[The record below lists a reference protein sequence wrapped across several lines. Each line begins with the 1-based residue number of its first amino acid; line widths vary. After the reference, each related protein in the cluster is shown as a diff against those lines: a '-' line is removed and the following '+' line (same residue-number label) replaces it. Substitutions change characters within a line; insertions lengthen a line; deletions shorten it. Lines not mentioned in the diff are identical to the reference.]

1 MLTKFRIKIFYSLLI
16 FFFFSTKLLANNEYF
31 KCPEK
36 VLKVISGQNHLLK
49 VGSILG
55 VNYVKFHINKSIT
68 IKFKYSDSNDKPIQI
83 ISDQKLI
90 KNSLGYEVNNKVT
103 NKDQYVENTYNF
115 IKINDSYAFTR
126 NENWWSPNSESQS
139 NKNYEYESS
148 GRCLKIKKD
157 EFNLGKIVVISDK
170 EKKIKKK
177 EKLASKSKATS
188 TSNII
193 KGKRSFAMSWEGYDD
208 LILGKITFTE
218 QDLFGKIKFSLPNDD
233 GNCIGTYALS
243 QTKGTWSFICL
254 KKNINASGTLSLNS
268 LDGEVNGKG
277 KDNFEKK
284 IKFKIS
290 AKD

>member
-1 MLTKFRIKIFYSLLI
+1 MLAKFRIITFYSLLI
-16 FFFFSTKLLANNEYF
+16 IFFSTKLLANNEYF

-36 VLKVISGQNHLLK
+36 ILK

-68 IKFKYSDSNDKPIQI
+68 IKFKYLGDNNKPIEI
-83 ISDQKLI
+83 ISDKKLI
-90 KNSLGYEVNNKVT
+90 ENSLGYEVYNKAT

-126 NENWWSPNSESQS
+126 NENWWSPNSENQS

-148 GRCLKIKKD
+148 GRCFKIKKD
-157 EFNLGKIVVISDK
+157 EFNLGKIVKISDK
-170 EKKIKKK
+170 KKIKKK
-177 EKLASKSKATS
+177 EKLASKSKVVS

-193 KGKRSFAMSWEGYDD
+193 RGKRSFAMSWEGYDD

-254 KKNINASGTLSLNS
+254 KKNINASGTLVLNS

-290 AKD
+290 SKD

>member
-157 EFNLGKIVVISDK
+157 EFNLGKIVKISDK
-170 EKKIKKK
+170 KKIKKK
-177 EKLASKSKATS
+177 EKLASKSKVVS

-193 KGKRSFAMSWEGYDD
+193 RGKRSFAMSWEGYDD

>member
-1 MLTKFRIKIFYSLLI
+1 MLAKFRIITFYSLLI
-16 FFFFSTKLLANNEYF
+16 IFFSTKLLANNKYY
-31 KCPEK
+31 KCEEK
-36 VLKVISGQNHLLK
+36 VLKVINGQNSLLK

-68 IKFKYSDSNDKPIQI
+68 IKFKYLGDNNKPIEI
-83 ISDQKLI
+83 ISDKKLI
-90 KNSLGYEVNNKVT
+90 ENSLGYEVYNKAT

-126 NENWWSPNSESQS
+126 NENWWSPNSENQS

-148 GRCLKIKKD
+148 GRCFKIKKD
-157 EFNLGKIVVISDK
+157 EFNLEKIVKISDK
-170 EKKIKKK
+170 KKIKKK
-177 EKLASKSKATS
+177 EKLASKSKVVS

-193 KGKRSFAMSWEGYDD
+193 RGKRSFAMSWEGYDD

-254 KKNINASGTLSLNS
+254 KKNINASGSLALNTLN
-268 LDGEVNGKG
+268 GEVNGKG
-277 KDNFEKK
+277 KDNFKKK